1 MSEDNPPYPPI
12 MERIEHLD
20 GILHNL
26 KKVALTSEN
35 EDHIASAMLEEHNN
49 MYEASRV
56 LLLDMKETSETRG
69 YAVSERLFSLLHD
82 IEPTSYGSDNDLP
95 PQWSRFHNQL
105 KAIEGTGEYFRS
117 CCLYPQMHKVDPT
130 MYIVDNA
137 TILHDVCCKNPPAEV
152 VRTLLALLP
161 SMEPKHY
168 RRKQISPFDRFGY
181 CPLHKAIQ
189 HGGSLE
195 VMKLLVNADHEKE
208 TLKVVKDDQWRQ
220 KDSVYHM
227 LIANRNMHQPEG
239 FSEILQYLCCV
250 GISMKEPP
258 LLQQASS
265 HENKIPLLLLVQ
277 SLIKE
282 GLTGQHI
289 TRNKDYIFLLK
300 ATCYHYKSS
309 LDEIQP
315 QINDIHLT
323 HQEIEAISL
332 SEAFLVCAPC
342 FGEKIGDRV
351 LNELLS
357 VDCQFLF
364 EEDSVGQYPIHRMI
378 TEESYFMDTVT
389 TRLWSG
395 GFLSCILKIVLKHAP
410 KSAQLVNKE
419 GRLPLHV
426 VSDYN
431 ERHFKDSDRLD
442 LVSIILNAYPE
453 ATETL
458 DGKSGLPPF
467 ALASRKEEGGPKK
480 QKTSPMREAF
490 FKDDAFAKML
500 SMVVAFEEPISSS
513 FFLLRQQPDIISNY
527 IVSGDDTGSTFS
539 PVAKRTK
546 TNDV

>member
-1 MSEDNPPYPPI
+1 MMSDEDN
-12 MERIEHLD
+12 ERSVIGKIEHLE
-20 GILHNL
+20 GILQNL
-26 KKVALTSEN
+26 KNVALSEN

-56 LLLDMKETSETRG
+56 LLLDMETSKTRG
-69 YAVSERLFSLLHD
+69 YVVSERLFSLLQD
-82 IEPTSYGSDNDLP
+82 VDAVVDSDNDLSP
-95 PQWSRFHNQL
+95 DILIEKKQWSRFHNQL

-208 TLKVVKDDQWRQ
+208 TLKVVKDDQFRL

-227 LIANRNMHQPEG
+227 LIANRERHQPEA

-289 TRNKDYIFLLK
+289 MRNKDYIFLLK

-309 LDEIQP
+309 VDEIQP
-315 QINDIHLT
+315 RINDLHLIC
-323 HQEIEAISL
+323 QEIEAISL

-342 FGEKIGDRV
+342 FGEKIGDKV

-364 EEDSVGQYPIHRMI
+364 EKDSFGQYPIHKMI

-389 TRLWSG
+389 TRLWAG

-442 LVSIILNAYPE
+442 LVSIILNAHPE

-458 DGKSGLPPF
+458 DSITGLPPF
-467 ALASRKEEGGPKK
+467 ALAARKEEGGPKK
-480 QKTSPMREAF
+480 QKTSSYREAC
-490 FKDDAFAKML
+490 FKNREDELDRML
-500 SMVVAFEEPISSS
+500 SMVFANEEPISSS
-513 FFLLRQQPDIISNY
+513 FFLLRQQPDIL
-527 IVSGDDTGSTFS
+527 
-539 PVAKRTK
+539 
-546 TNDV
+546 